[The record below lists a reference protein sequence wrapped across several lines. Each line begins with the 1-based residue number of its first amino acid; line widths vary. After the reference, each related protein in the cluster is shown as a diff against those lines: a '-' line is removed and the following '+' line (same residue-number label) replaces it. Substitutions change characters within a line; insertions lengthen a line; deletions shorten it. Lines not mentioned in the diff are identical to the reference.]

1 MLKQRIL
8 TAAVLLAVFIA
19 ALAVPTPVP
28 FLALTLL
35 MIAAAGWEW
44 SRLVGWPGRRAW
56 ASGALCAA
64 LGLAVW
70 ARLTLFLG
78 VRDWVALWIS
88 VGLLALWCVA
98 GLLWIIGGAWL
109 LWRGVARWPKLPQ
122 WLRWGLGIVMLAAA
136 WFAVMEMV
144 QWLGINFLLSTLAL
158 VWAADTAAYA
168 FGRAL
173 GGKLTGGR
181 KLAPTISPG
190 KSWEGAAGG
199 FIGVLLTGAIW
210 IVVDRAWQ
218 LRGSLYTTLWSSR
231 GPLWFICALA
241 ALTTMSV
248 VGDLTESLVKR
259 AAGVKDSSALL
270 PGHGGVLDRIDAL
283 LPTLPLALLLVS
295 I

>member
-1 MLKQRIL
+1 MLKQRLL
-8 TAAVLLAVFIA
+8 TAAVLLAAFIA

-35 MIAAAGWEW
+35 MIATAGWEW
-44 SRLVGWPGRRAW
+44 SRLVGWPGWRAW
-56 ASGALCAA
+56 VSGALCAV

-70 ARLTLFLG
+70 ARLTVLLG
-78 VRDWVALWIS
+78 VRDSVALWIS
-88 VGLLALWCVA
+88 VGLLGLWCVA
-98 GLLWIIGGAWL
+98 GLLWIMGGAWL

-122 WLRWGLGIVMLAAA
+122 WLRWGLGMLMLAAA
-136 WFAVMEMV
+136 WSAVMEMV
-144 QWLGINFLLSTLAL
+144 QWLGINFMLSTLAL
-158 VWAADTAAYA
+158 VWAADSAAYF

-181 KLAPTISPG
+181 KLAPAISPG

-210 IVVDRAWQ
+210 IAVDRAWQ
-218 LRGSLYTTLWSSR
+218 LPGSLYSMLWRR
-231 GPLWFICALA
+231 GPLWFIGALA
-241 ALTTMSV
+241 ALTAMSI

-295 I
+295 L